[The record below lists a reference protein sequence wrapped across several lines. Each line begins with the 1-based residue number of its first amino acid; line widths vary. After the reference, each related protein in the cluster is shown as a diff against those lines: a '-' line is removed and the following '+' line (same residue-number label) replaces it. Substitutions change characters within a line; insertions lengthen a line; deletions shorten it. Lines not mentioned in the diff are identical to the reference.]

1 MRPVDRGGTGVS
13 GRAFCRSRH
22 PVADSGVSSR
32 LALPSGVF
40 GAACALQR
48 GREPRLKPGPSALQ

>member
-32 LALPSGVF
+32 PCSAVRCL
-40 GAACALQR
+40 R
-48 GREPRLKPGPSALQ
+48 GRLRFTARP

>member
-13 GRAFCRSRH
+13 GRAFCRPRQ
-22 PVADSGVSSR
+22 PVARSGVSSR
-32 LALPSGVF
+32 RYSASGVF

-48 GREPRLKPGPSALQ
+48 GRGSRVKPALSALQ